1 MTPSCNCSVI
11 ATLLSGKTEAGRQ
24 DCKNIFSSRQVHKAG
39 LLFLP
44 QRSYVREISSRFV
57 QHTISRAWTPHA
69 IFLSDRNDPLWECWY
84 NLSNL
89 TNQRVY
95 QELVHRNGLSK
106 EMITGSAAPSLPSFL
121 LFYFHLRALSIQRA
135 QLSRSL
141 EQAMQEIA
149 GLIQGPEKGP
159 HKMAA
164 WLYLRRLK
172 NTFLISTFFL
182 STNDTP
188 FFFHNC
194 LKND

>member
-1 MTPSCNCSVI
+1 MIFKLQLVFLKRSLDNVSLDWSAKITSSCDWSGIVI
-11 ATLLSGKTEAGRQ
+11 LFSSKTEAGRQ

-95 QELVHRNGLSK
+95 QELVYRNGSFK
-106 EMITGSAAPSLPSFL
+106 EMLFTG
-121 LFYFHLRALSIQRA
+121 Y
-135 QLSRSL
+135 L
-141 EQAMQEIA
+141 EQARIS
-149 GLIQGPEKGP
+149 LN
-159 HKMAA
+159 
-164 WLYLRRLK
+164 LK
-172 NTFLISTFFL
+172 TVVTSWSYCSRGNT
-182 STNDTP
+182 
-188 FFFHNC
+188 
-194 LKND
+194 

>member
-1 MTPSCNCSVI
+1 MIFKLQLAFLKRSLDNVSLDWSAKITSSCDWSGIV
-11 ATLLSGKTEAGRQ
+11 TLFSSKTEAGRQ

-95 QELVHRNGLSK
+95 QELVYRNRSFK
-106 EMITGSAAPSLPSFL
+106 EMITGSAALLCLVSSRLFSSSRFL
-121 LFYFHLRALSIQRA
+121 NS
-135 QLSRSL
+135 
-141 EQAMQEIA
+141 A
-149 GLIQGPEKGP
+149 GP
-159 HKMAA
+159 
-164 WLYLRRLK
+164 
-172 NTFLISTFFL
+172 TISEPGTG
-182 STNDTP
+182 
-188 FFFHNC
+188 
-194 LKND
+194 